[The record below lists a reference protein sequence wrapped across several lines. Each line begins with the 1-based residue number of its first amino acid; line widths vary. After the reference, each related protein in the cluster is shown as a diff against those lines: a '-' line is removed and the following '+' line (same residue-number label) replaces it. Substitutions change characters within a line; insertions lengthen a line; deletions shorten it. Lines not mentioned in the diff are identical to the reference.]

1 MLNKNIIRTINA
13 LSIESVAAERRALLK
28 PLIEYVQ
35 TKKNHQQPVRLN
47 FICTHNSRRSHLAQ
61 VWAQAVA
68 YHYKISNMFCYS
80 GGTTATAVCPAVL
93 QALRSAGFNVHL
105 LSENENPVFA
115 IKFSDKEHPVIGF
128 SKRFDHLFNP
138 KKSFAAIM
146 VCSQA
151 DENCPFVP
159 GAEKR
164 FAIPYEDPKIYDDT
178 PHEAHKYEKRSLQ
191 IATEMIYVFSQI
203 TL

>member
-28 PLIEYVQ
+28 PLIEYIQ

-61 VWAQAVA
+61 AWAQAVA
-68 YHYKISNMFCYS
+68 YHYKVINIFCYS
-80 GGTTATAVCPAVL
+80 GGTMATAVRPAVL
-93 QALRSAGFNVHL
+93 QALRSAGFNVHS
-105 LSENENPVFA
+105 LSENKNPVFA
-115 IKFSDKEHPVIGF
+115 IKFSDNEHPVIGF
-128 SKRFDHLFNP
+128 SKRFDHPFNP
-138 KKSFAAIM
+138 GQAFAAIM
-146 VCSQA
+146 TCSQA
-151 DENCPFVP
+151 DEDCPFVP

-164 FAIPYEDPKIYDDT
+164 FAIPYEDPKVYDDT
-178 PHEAHKYEKRSLQ
+178 PQQALKYEERSLQ
-191 IATEMIYVFSQI
+191 IAAEMIYVFSQI